1 MFNLMSQLATSEKL
15 AQTNRAPINIISLVG
30 AALGADFRLASA
42 ILAVRHGSK
51 AFVQGFGSYVAA
63 GWALQPYRPLVL
75 PLLAVEQ
82 ASVAFPAFGHERDL
96 NDGFVPG

>member
-1 MFNLMSQLATSEKL
+1 VLDAFCCLAYPL
-15 AQTNRAPINIISLVG
+15 
-30 AALGADFRLASA
+30 LGG
-42 ILAVRHGSK
+42 RHGSK

-75 PLLAVEQ
+75 PLLGVGQ
-82 ASVAFPAFGHERDL
+82 ASVAFPAFVHERDL